1 MKKIALLLT
10 SALLLSG
17 CATEQQ
23 DLPTVETSAASTTT
37 PTPEPEL
44 TEEPESTQGLELTEE
59 LAREIMLASYEE
71 FEVKGMTET
80 VASDGETWMLVMDP
94 EQPDYQAAL
103 FNLDTGDRELVFETD
118 YFTLFVGYLMLES
131 PGSEVEITEDGFIA
145 SADDFNPI
153 EYFAKDGLVVG
164 ARGVDFDWTAE
175 FEYSVDPVLRE
186 GLMELAEEL
195 LQSFD

>member
-1 MKKIALLLT
+1 MVAGALLLT
-10 SALLLSG
+10 G
-17 CATEQQ
+17 CTSEQQ
-23 DLPTVETSAASTTT
+23 EVPTIEPSAVETATATA
-37 PTPEPEL
+37 EPEV
-44 TEEPESTQGLELTEE
+44 TQESSEPALTEE

-71 FEVKGMTET
+71 FEAKGMTET
-80 VASDGETWMLVMDP
+80 VVSDGETWMLVMDP

-131 PGSEVEITEDGFIA
+131 PGSTVEITEDGFIA

-153 EYFAKDGLVVG
+153 EYFVKDGLVVG
-164 ARGVDFDWTAE
+164 AKGVDFDWSAK
-175 FEYSVDPVLRE
+175 FDYSVDPELRK
-186 GLMELAEEL
+186 GLLELTEEL